1 MTAQSMASTT
11 TTAPMMTPATAPLL
25 ASQQS
30 PVCLAQHSPFFQQS
44 DFCSKAP
51 AVPEGRMES
60 ARPGLGGVYRWP
72 GCKPSVHSHT
82 TAACEG
88 VLDGAALIGHEGQGG
103 GDGAAL
109 DERDALAI
117 CWQQKGR

>member
-51 AVPEGRMES
+51 QLPVKAFSMGQPSSVTRAKAVGMGLLWTNGTHLPSAGGR
-60 ARPGLGGVYRWP
+60 R
-72 GCKPSVHSHT
+72 
-82 TAACEG
+82 
-88 VLDGAALIGHEGQGG
+88 G
-103 GDGAAL
+103 GDG
-109 DERDALAI
+109 DGD
-117 CWQQKGR
+117 